1 VCAPDAATP
10 PPPPQTPA
18 PPPAPTPVQ
27 RCITFLS
34 QPTRKRKR
42 YEELGNAQ
50 QYERKLLAR
59 TCLKVLDVKAAQL
72 AERSIS
78 PGAIML
84 VPHAT
89 RARMRQVRGCRL
101 PCETLIIR
109 RRVSMAT
116 THGTHTS
123 TFDRGAYLTDP
134 LTFVDKISG
143 SSPLLVVGGDA
154 GGGHTKLGITFIN
167 SSGNQTF
174 AALLVYE
181 GSDHYAELARLRA
194 PGLTA
199 FSGQSEE
206 YADIFAV
213 LQHLIDSRQ
222 AFLNGDWPFIN
233 TLLGLKNHAA
243 IHPCPICLV
252 SKTNLLGTARYR
264 KPEDRQSLNP
274 DQPRLITIASDRI
287 VPTPLHLYLGIGNRI
302 ILEAYAELLGEP
314 VVLDMLKGARSVH
327 SAGCGG
333 LSDVHQLNGPEITKF
348 IHRYKDE
355 QLLSQIASRTSLAV
369 ESRATVSI
377 LQQWLKQLSS
387 CLLHARD
394 WTSDELESW
403 RSIVNDIHRHWR
415 RETSINAFPKL
426 HMLHHAVDFAERHR
440 ILGRASE
447 AQIESFHAS
456 FNHLFHHQH
465 RNQAGNITERLRR
478 SLADSSLRVSAAIPT
493 LGLP

>member
-59 TCLKVLDVKAAQL
+59 TCLEVLDVKAAQL

-181 GSDHYAELARLRA
+181 GAI
-194 PGLTA
+194 T
-199 FSGQSEE
+199 
-206 YADIFAV
+206 
-213 LQHLIDSRQ
+213 
-222 AFLNGDWPFIN
+222 
-233 TLLGLKNHAA
+233 TL
-243 IHPCPICLV
+243 
-252 SKTNLLGTARYR
+252 NLLVCEPLASLHSLDNQKSTLTSLLCCNTSLIQD
-264 KPEDRQSLNP
+264 KPSS
-274 DQPRLITIASDRI
+274 T
-287 VPTPLHLYLGIGNRI
+287 VT
-302 ILEAYAELLGEP
+302 
-314 VVLDMLKGARSVH
+314 
-327 SAGCGG
+327 G
-333 LSDVHQLNGPEITKF
+333 LS
-348 IHRYKDE
+348 
-355 QLLSQIASRTSLAV
+355 S
-369 ESRATVSI
+369 
-377 LQQWLKQLSS
+377 
-387 CLLHARD
+387 
-394 WTSDELESW
+394 
-403 RSIVNDIHRHWR
+403 
-415 RETSINAFPKL
+415 
-426 HMLHHAVDFAERHR
+426 
-440 ILGRASE
+440 
-447 AQIESFHAS
+447 
-456 FNHLFHHQH
+456 
-465 RNQAGNITERLRR
+465 
-478 SLADSSLRVSAAIPT
+478 T
-493 LGLP
+493 LC